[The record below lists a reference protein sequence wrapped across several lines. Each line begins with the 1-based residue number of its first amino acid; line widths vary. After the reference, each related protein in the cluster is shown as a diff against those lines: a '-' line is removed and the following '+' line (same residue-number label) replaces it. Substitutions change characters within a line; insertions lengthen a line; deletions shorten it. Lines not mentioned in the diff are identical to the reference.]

1 MRPWSKGGEV
11 GSQKVAQ
18 QVFGVCQCGVNYWDN
33 LLYTMYSTVPF
44 NISILFV
51 MFGSPVEQKA
61 IHFRSLWFPMVINS
75 YLGAW
80 LEYGGHHGVGDVVQ
94 VVCRVQAAPPCPL
107 RVLVRLRN
115 KNCVS
120 LTSMCKKSIFLNCL
134 SNKSSFLF
142 HLRNKSNTLM
152 QLRR

>member
-1 MRPWSKGGEV
+1 
-11 GSQKVAQ
+11 
-18 QVFGVCQCGVNYWDN
+18 
-33 LLYTMYSTVPF
+33 
-44 NISILFV
+44 
-51 MFGSPVEQKA
+51 
-61 IHFRSLWFPMVINS
+61 MVINS

-94 VVCRVQAAPPCPL
+94 VVRRVQAAPPCPL

-142 HLRNKSNTLM
+142 HLRNKSSTLM
-152 QLRR
+152 KLRRLSDSKVCQETDYLGGKIPFYNFATNENCE